1 MGNILAHIFLFFLQG
16 IKSESGHV
24 MILNLLDLFGAI
36 TMTSLDD
43 VKGRLT
49 APPVFSKVLGFVCTC
64 SLYRYPQLHCM
75 FADLNLSI
83 FVLFDKPWLGY
94 PVFRHNNVD
103 GRVIIWYP
111 AKDAFVDN
119 YMCCFCRVSK
129 ALKLANFRLSNHA
142 GEISPYPFD
151 Q

>member
-1 MGNILAHIFLFFLQG
+1 MGNILAHMFFLFFLQG

-43 VKGRLT
+43 VTGRLT
-49 APPVFSKVLGFVCTC
+49 APPVFSIVLGFVYTC

-83 FVLFDKPWLGY
+83 SCCLINHGWGTLFSDTTMLT
-94 PVFRHNNVD
+94 V
-103 GRVIIWYP
+103 
-111 AKDAFVDN
+111 
-119 YMCCFCRVSK
+119 
-129 ALKLANFRLSNHA
+129 
-142 GEISPYPFD
+142 E
-151 Q
+151 